1 MGNHKQALQIYVFQI
16 EDYEKA
22 EDYCNHQYL
31 ASTTAAPGT
40 TPTLSP
46 ANDAE
51 DVEPSIYHTLLSLYL
66 TPPPPHK
73 PNWAPALDL
82 LSKHGARLPAS
93 STLDLIPPTLP
104 VRDLESYFRGRIR
117 SANSV
122 MNEERIV
129 ARLMGVEE
137 VAVRADL
144 LLGKRNKCVKVTEER
159 LCGVCHKR
167 FGGSAIRVYP
177 DGAVTHYGCLRGN
190 GRPGSGGLMKAGG
203 TLQRRAWI

>member
-16 EDYEKA
+16 EDYDKA

-40 TPTLSP
+40 TPALSP
-46 ANDAE
+46 MNDAE
-51 DVEPSIYHTLLSLYL
+51 DTEPSIYHTLLSLYL
-66 TPPPPHK
+66 TPPLPQK

-93 STLDLIPPTLP
+93 STLELIPPTLP
-104 VRDLESYFRGRIR
+104 VKDLESYFRGRIR

-129 ARLMGVEE
+129 ARLMGVEK
-137 VAVRADL
+137 VAVEAEL

-177 DGAVTHYGCLRGN
+177 DGAVTHYGCLRGS
-190 GRPGSGGLMKAGG
+190 GRAAAAGLKTGGAL
-203 TLQRRAWI
+203 RRAWS